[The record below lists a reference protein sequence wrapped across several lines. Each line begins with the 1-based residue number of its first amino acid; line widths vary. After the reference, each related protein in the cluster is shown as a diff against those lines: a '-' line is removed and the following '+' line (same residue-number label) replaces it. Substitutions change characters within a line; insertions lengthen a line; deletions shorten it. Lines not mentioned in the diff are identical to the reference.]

1 MTFVDLFVIVGARLE
16 SVVRCTSE
24 KRSLGS
30 PVAPHLTEWFDH
42 LLICFTNFKYPLLS
56 FLTDRIKDA

>member
-42 LLICFTNFKYPLLS
+42 LFICFTNFKYPLQAS
-56 FLTDRIKDA
+56 

>member
-16 SVVRCTSE
+16 SVAPCTSE

-30 PVAPHLTEWFDH
+30 PVAPHLREG
-42 LLICFTNFKYPLLS
+42 LIIYSFVLQTLS
-56 FLTDRIKDA
+56 TLY